1 MTLGEIIKQARI
13 TKGLSQKELA
23 ALLGTTPQ
31 NLAQYENNRRRPK
44 INTLRNIASAMN
56 VSLGELS
63 PEIWKYYSPEE
74 WGQNFSTDMKNSLDT
89 ALRKVPE
96 QFEKG
101 IKKSLKD
108 LQQRI
113 QEDGPK
119 IIKHAHDIVD
129 SDVKTIFLL
138 NDFEKL
144 NNNGRRIACERIKEL
159 TEIKKY
165 TDPDTP
171 EPEPNQDQA
180 PNINKSEKL

>member
-31 NLAQYENNRRRPK
+31 NLAQYENNRRRPR
-44 INTLRNIASAMN
+44 INTLKNIASAMN
-56 VSLGELS
+56 ITLGELS

-74 WGQNFSTDMKNSLDT
+74 WGQDFSTGMEESLKIS
-89 ALRKVPE
+89 LIKIPE

-108 LQQRI
+108 LQQHI
-113 QEDGPK
+113 EESGPK

-165 TDPDTP
+165 TVPDTP
-171 EPEPNQDQA
+171 DQNVTDA
-180 PNINKSEKL
+180 PYPDQSTKK